1 MAANGTVENDKQV
14 KEYKESV
21 FTKAEKLVK
30 VTFPSHIVELNQQLE
45 DPIFKFED
53 MTKIHSDIK
62 IPIPEEVV
70 CQSNGPNTK
79 KRKVDASEVEG
90 SPVYA
95 IPGGEVPINDV
106 VVSYVD
112 RVKPRLRT
120 LVDEANCLKM
130 WVAFL
135 IPKIEDGNNFGV
147 GIQEETLEEIRG
159 VESDASSFY
168 EAIARYFLNR
178 AKILTKV
185 AKYPHIA
192 DYRRAVSELDEKQLL
207 SLKVTLVEMRN
218 HYAALHDMIVKNWEK
233 IKTPRSANNHSAM
246 Y

>member
-1 MAANGTVENDKQV
+1 MATNGATENDKQV
-14 KEYKESV
+14 KIYKESV
-21 FTKAEKLVK
+21 FEKAEKLVK
-30 VTFPSHIVELNQQLE
+30 IVFPCHIVELNQELE
-45 DPIFKFED
+45 DPIFKFEN
-53 MTKIHSDIK
+53 MSAIHRDIK
-62 IPIPEEVV
+62 IPIPEETI
-70 CQSNGPNTK
+70 CPSNGPDTK
-79 KRKVDASEVEG
+79 KRKLESSEGDG

-95 IPGGEVPINDV
+95 IPGGVVPINDIV
-106 VVSYVD
+106 VKYVD

-120 LVDEANCLKM
+120 LVDEANTLKM

-178 AKILTKV
+178 GKILTKV

-192 DYRRAVSELDEKQLL
+192 DYRRAVTELDEKQLL
-207 SLKVTLVEMRN
+207 SLKVTMVEMRN

-233 IKTPRSANNHSAM
+233 IKTPRSANSHAAM